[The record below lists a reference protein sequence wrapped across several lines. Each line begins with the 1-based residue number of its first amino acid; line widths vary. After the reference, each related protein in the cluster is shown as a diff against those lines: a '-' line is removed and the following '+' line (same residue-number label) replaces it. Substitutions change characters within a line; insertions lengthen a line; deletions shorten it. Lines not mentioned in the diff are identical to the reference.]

1 MTDPT
6 AIECSNFFLACAFF
20 FYFDEL
26 AKAAYYA
33 LTDEELE
40 DILITE
46 ESLGVLGMD
55 YDFNLHYAVGH
66 MRCIHGALPVHLA
79 TSSRAFGHRK
89 KCMTAGTCGRFCLRS
104 NQPMY
109 RMG

>member
-1 MTDPT
+1 MVVQWKELGLTDPN
-6 AIECSNFFLACAFF
+6 AIECAIFSPTCAFF
-20 FYFDEL
+20 FYIDEL

-55 YDFNLHYAVGH
+55 NDLNLH
-66 MRCIHGALPVHLA
+66 
-79 TSSRAFGHRK
+79 
-89 KCMTAGTCGRFCLRS
+89 
-104 NQPMY
+104 
-109 RMG
+109 